1 MIIGML
7 MVVGPYVFYADQGG
21 GFNFAD
27 EDGKLAE
34 KMGNGVSL
42 CIAAGVLDIGNA
54 ILLAIEYCRKR

>member
-1 MIIGML
+1 ML
-7 MVVGPYVFYADQGG
+7 MIAGPYVFYADPGA

-27 EDGKLAE
+27 E

-42 CIAAGVLDIGNA
+42 CIEAGVLAIGNA